1 MWNSSTADE
10 KISDVI
16 LEYRIIVESNKSLPK
31 CTSLRDVVLEWN
43 KRSNNIRMPYDVIRK
58 YAGDL
63 SQLLFHLYYMKQSGQ
78 LQEQNKQKFYDALLT
93 QRENFEYFY
102 KDQLPY
108 FKQAV
113 AMFVDELDE
122 QDIANFFN
130 TIPAGQFTKS
140 STEYYQYI
148 ENEVNLYK
156 KRIKKTQLKNL
167 WFSKTETK
175 DPEDWSERYDTPIL
189 CMFDD
194 FERGEAKSMFSIILA
209 YASSDADITKAID
222 YLENATFY
230 DRLNDPAERD
240 RCFMQRVVGDYD
252 IMLKDADSVR
262 KNLLGSIP
270 DKVYNWMDN
279 SAVKNRLKILA
290 EKQYKLN
297 GCERAMAVID
307 KMDASELR
315 HYLNELIA
323 DNLTVGMEILRN
335 E

>member
-1 MWNSSTADE
+1 MWNSATADE

-43 KRSNNIRMPYDVIRK
+43 KRSNNIRMPYDVLRK

-63 SQLLFHLYYMKQSGQ
+63 GQLLVHLYYMKQSGQ

-93 QRENFEYFY
+93 QRESFECFY

-108 FKQAV
+108 FKQAA
-113 AMFVDELDE
+113 AMFVDELEE
-122 QDIANFFN
+122 QDIADFFN

-140 STEYYQYI
+140 GTEYYQYI
-148 ENEVNLYK
+148 ENAVNLYK
-156 KRIKKTQLKNL
+156 KGIKKTQLRNL
-167 WFSKTETK
+167 WLSRTGTK
-175 DPEDWSERYDTPIL
+175 DPKDWSERYETPIL
-189 CMFDD
+189 CMFND
-194 FERGEAKSMFSIILA
+194 FERGEARSVFDIIMA
-209 YASSDADITKAID
+209 YASSDADITKAIT
-222 YLENATFY
+222 YLENASFY

-252 IMLKDADSVR
+252 IMLSDADYVR

-270 DKVYNWMDN
+270 DNVYSWMDN
-279 SAVKNRLKILA
+279 SAVKNRLKVLA
-290 EKQYKLN
+290 EKQYKLS

-307 KMDASELR
+307 KMDATELR
-315 HYLNELIA
+315 RYLNELIA
-323 DNLTVGMEILRN
+323 DNLTVSLEILKN